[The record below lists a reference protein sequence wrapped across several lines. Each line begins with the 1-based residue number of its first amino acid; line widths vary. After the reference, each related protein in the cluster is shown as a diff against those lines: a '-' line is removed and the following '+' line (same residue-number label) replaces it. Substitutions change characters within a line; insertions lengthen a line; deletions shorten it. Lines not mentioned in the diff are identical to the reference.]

1 MNQQLINNKSSVQ
14 QFIMKSIV
22 TGVTILMIYYLTI
35 ASFIARTVSFMDKV
49 EPVLVQVE
57 PVLVQVESVLMDVK
71 PTIEKIEEKIEPVYI
86 ADQLKILGHHLLKG
100 GPNPQGLTYYYEKFA
115 DRMENISGENKN
127 RFRESTRKILNNL
140 SPIFDEQVD
149 YYRTNILPRLDQ

>member
-1 MNQQLINNKSSVQ
+1 MNQQLIGNKASLQ

-22 TGVTILMIYYLTI
+22 AGVTILLIYYLTI
-35 ASFIARTVSFMDKV
+35 ATFIARTVSFMDKV

-57 PVLVQVESVLMDVK
+57 SILVTVK
-71 PTIEKIEEKIEPVYI
+71 PTIEKIGPIYI
-86 ADQLKILGHHLLKG
+86 AEQLEILGHHLLKG
-100 GPNPQGLTYYYEKFA
+100 GPNSQGFTYYYEKFA

-140 SPIFDEQVD
+140 SPIFDGQVD
-149 YYRTNILPRLDQ
+149 Y

>member
-35 ASFIARTVSFMDKV
+35 ASFLARTVSFMDKV

-57 PVLVQVESVLMDVK
+57 SILVTVK
-71 PTIEKIEEKIEPVYI
+71 PTIEKTGPVYI
-86 ADQLKILGHHLLKG
+86 AEQLEILGHHLLKG
-100 GPNPQGLTYYYEKFA
+100 GPNSPGFTYYYEKFA

-127 RFRESTRKILNNL
+127 RLRESTRKILNNL
-140 SPIFDEQVD
+140 SPIFDGQVD
-149 YYRTNILPRLDQ
+149 Y

>member
-57 PVLVQVESVLMDVK
+57 PVLANVK
-71 PTIEKIEEKIEPVYI
+71 PTIEKIGPVYI
-86 ADQLKILGHHLLKG
+86 AEQLKILGLNLLKG
-100 GPNPQGLTYYYEKFA
+100 GPNSQGFTHYYEKFA

-149 YYRTNILPRLDQ
+149 YYKTNILPRLDQ

>member
-1 MNQQLINNKSSVQ
+1 MNQQLIGNKASVQ

-35 ASFIARTVSFMDKV
+35 ASFITRTISFMDKV

-57 PVLVQVESVLMDVK
+57 PVLVNVK
-71 PTIEKIEEKIEPVYI
+71 PTIEKIGPVYI
-86 ADQLKILGHHLLKG
+86 AEQLKILGHHLLKV
-100 GPNPQGLTYYYEKFA
+100 GPNSQGFTYYYEKFA

-127 RFRESTRKILNNL
+127 RLRESTRKILNNL

-149 YYRTNILPRLDQ
+149 YYKTNTLPRLNQ

>member
-57 PVLVQVESVLMDVK
+57 PILANVK
-71 PTIEKIEEKIEPVYI
+71 PTIEKIEKIGPVYI
-86 ADQLKILGHHLLKG
+86 AEQLKILGHHLLKG

-149 YYRTNILPRLDQ
+149 YYKTNILPRLDQ

>member
-57 PVLVQVESVLMDVK
+57 PVLVNVK
-71 PTIEKIEEKIEPVYI
+71 PTIEKIGPVYI
-86 ADQLKILGHHLLKG
+86 AEQLKILGHHLLKG

-127 RFRESTRKILNNL
+127 RLRESTRKILNNL
-140 SPIFDEQVD
+140 SPIFDGQVD
-149 YYRTNILPRLDQ
+149 Y

>member
-22 TGVTILMIYYLTI
+22 TGITVLMIYYLTI
-35 ASFIARTVSFMDKV
+35 ASFITRTISFMDKV

-57 PVLVQVESVLMDVK
+57 PILANVK
-71 PTIEKIEEKIEPVYI
+71 PTIEKIEKIGPVYI
-86 ADQLKILGHHLLKG
+86 AEQLKILGHHLLKG

-115 DRMENISGENKN
+115 DRMEIISGENKN
-127 RFRESTRKILNNL
+127 RLRKSTRKLLNNL

-149 YYRTNILPRLDQ
+149 YYKTNILPRLDQ

>member
-1 MNQQLINNKSSVQ
+1 
-14 QFIMKSIV
+14 MKSIV

-35 ASFIARTVSFMDKV
+35 ASFLARTVSFMDKV

-57 PVLVQVESVLMDVK
+57 PVLANVK
-71 PTIEKIEEKIEPVYI
+71 PTIEKIEKIGPVYI
-86 ADQLKILGHHLLKG
+86 AEQLKILGHHLLKR
-100 GPNPQGLTYYYEKFA
+100 GPNSQGFTYYYEKFA
-115 DRMENISGENKN
+115 ERMENISGENKN

-149 YYRTNILPRLDQ
+149 YYKTNILPRLDQ

>member
-35 ASFIARTVSFMDKV
+35 ASFITRTISFMDKV
-49 EPVLVQVE
+49 EPVFVQVE
-57 PVLVQVESVLMDVK
+57 PILVNVK
-71 PTIEKIEEKIEPVYI
+71 PTIEKIGPVYI
-86 ADQLKILGHHLLKG
+86 AEQLKILGLNLLKG
-100 GPNPQGLTYYYEKFA
+100 GPNSQGFVHSYEKFA

-127 RFRESTRKILNNL
+127 RIRESTSKILNNL
-140 SPIFDEQVD
+140 SPVFDETKNSQ
-149 YYRTNILPRLDQ
+149 

>member
-35 ASFIARTVSFMDKV
+35 ASFIERTVSFMDKV
-49 EPVLVQVE
+49 EPFLVQVE
-57 PVLVQVESVLMDVK
+57 PIM
-71 PTIEKIEEKIEPVYI
+71 EKSIPVYI
-86 ADQLKILGHHLLKG
+86 AEQLKILGLNLLKG
-100 GPNPQGLTYYYEKFA
+100 GPNSQGFTHYYEKFA

-127 RFRESTRKILNNL
+127 RLRESTRKILNNL

-149 YYRTNILPRLDQ
+149 YYKTNILPRLDQ

>member
-1 MNQQLINNKSSVQ
+1 MNQQLINNKLSIQ

-57 PVLVQVESVLMDVK
+57 PVLANVK
-71 PTIEKIEEKIEPVYI
+71 PTIEKIEKIGPVYI
-86 ADQLKILGHHLLKG
+86 AEQLKILGHHLLKG

-149 YYRTNILPRLDQ
+149 YYKINILPRLDQ

>member
-1 MNQQLINNKSSVQ
+1 MNQQLIGNKASVQ

-22 TGVTILMIYYLTI
+22 TGITVLMIYYLTI
-35 ASFIARTVSFMDKV
+35 ASFITRTISFMDKV

-57 PVLVQVESVLMDVK
+57 PILVQVEPVLANVK
-71 PTIEKIEEKIEPVYI
+71 PTIEKIGPVYI
-86 ADQLKILGHHLLKG
+86 AEQLKVLGLHLLKG
-100 GPNPQGLTYYYEKFA
+100 GPNSQGFTYYYEKFA

-149 YYRTNILPRLDQ
+149 YYKTNILPRLDQ

>member
-1 MNQQLINNKSSVQ
+1 MNQQLIGNKASVQ

-22 TGVTILMIYYLTI
+22 TGVTILIIYYLTI
-35 ASFIARTVSFMDKV
+35 ASFIARTISFMDKV
-49 EPVLVQVE
+49 EPVLVVAAKADL
-57 PVLVQVESVLMDVK
+57 VLNH
-71 PTIEKIEEKIEPVYI
+71 VYI
-86 ADQLKILGHHLLKG
+86 AEQLKILGLNLLKG
-100 GPNPQGLTYYYEKFA
+100 GPNSQGFTHYYEKFA

-149 YYRTNILPRLDQ
+149 YYKTNILHRLDQ

>member
-57 PVLVQVESVLMDVK
+57 PILVTVK
-71 PTIEKIEEKIEPVYI
+71 PTIEKIGPVYI
-86 ADQLKILGHHLLKG
+86 AEQLKILGHHLLKG

-127 RFRESTRKILNNL
+127 RLRESTRKILNNL

-149 YYRTNILPRLDQ
+149 YYKTNILPRLDQ

>member
-57 PVLVQVESVLMDVK
+57 PILVNVK
-71 PTIEKIEEKIEPVYI
+71 PTIEKIGPVYI
-86 ADQLKILGHHLLKG
+86 AEQLKILGLNLLKG
-100 GPNPQGLTYYYEKFA
+100 GPNSQGFTHYYEKFA

-149 YYRTNILPRLDQ
+149 YYKTNILPRLDQ

>member
-22 TGVTILMIYYLTI
+22 TGITVLMIYYLTI
-35 ASFIARTVSFMDKV
+35 ASFIERTVSFMDKV

-57 PVLVQVESVLMDVK
+57 PVLANVK
-71 PTIEKIEEKIEPVYI
+71 PTIEKIEKIGPVYI
-86 ADQLKILGHHLLKG
+86 AEQLKILGHHLLKG

-149 YYRTNILPRLDQ
+149 YYKTNILPRLDQ

>member
-35 ASFIARTVSFMDKV
+35 ASFITRTISFMDKV

-57 PVLVQVESVLMDVK
+57 PVLVNVK
-71 PTIEKIEEKIEPVYI
+71 PTIEKIGPVYI
-86 ADQLKILGHHLLKG
+86 AEQLKILGLNLLKG
-100 GPNPQGLTYYYEKFA
+100 GPNSQGFTYYYEKFA

-127 RFRESTRKILNNL
+127 RLRESTRKILNNL

-149 YYRTNILPRLDQ
+149 YYKTNILPRLDQ

>member
-35 ASFIARTVSFMDKV
+35 ASFIAKTVSFMDKV
-49 EPVLVQVE
+49 EPFLVQVE
-57 PVLVQVESVLMDVK
+57 PI
-71 PTIEKIEEKIEPVYI
+71 IEKTIPVYI
-86 ADQLKILGHHLLKG
+86 AEQLKILGLNLLKG
-100 GPNPQGLTYYYEKFA
+100 GPNAQGFTHYYEKFS

-149 YYRTNILPRLDQ
+149 YYKTNILPRLDQ

>member
-35 ASFIARTVSFMDKV
+35 ASFITRTISFMDKV
-49 EPVLVQVE
+49 EPFLVQAE
-57 PVLVQVESVLMDVK
+57 PI
-71 PTIEKIEEKIEPVYI
+71 IEKTIPVYI
-86 ADQLKILGHHLLKG
+86 AEQLKILGLNLLKG
-100 GPNPQGLTYYYEKFA
+100 GPNSQGFTHYYEKFA

-127 RFRESTRKILNNL
+127 RLRESTRKILNNL
-140 SPIFDEQVD
+140 SPIFDGQVD
-149 YYRTNILPRLDQ
+149 Y

>member
-35 ASFIARTVSFMDKV
+35 ASFIERTVSFMDEV
-49 EPVLVQVE
+49 EPFLVQVE
-57 PVLVQVESVLMDVK
+57 PIMEK
-71 PTIEKIEEKIEPVYI
+71 TIPVSI
-86 ADQLKILGHHLLKG
+86 AEQLKILGLNLLKG
-100 GPNPQGLTYYYEKFA
+100 GPNSQGFTHYYEKFA

-149 YYRTNILPRLDQ
+149 YYKTNILPRLDQ

>member
-22 TGVTILMIYYLTI
+22 TGITVLMIYYLTI
-35 ASFIARTVSFMDKV
+35 TGFIERTVSFMDKV

-57 PVLVQVESVLMDVK
+57 SVLVDVK

-86 ADQLKILGHHLLKG
+86 AEQLKILGLNLLKG
-100 GPNPQGLTYYYEKFA
+100 GPNSQGFTHYYEKFA

-149 YYRTNILPRLDQ
+149 YYKTNILPRLDQ

>member
-35 ASFIARTVSFMDKV
+35 ASFIAKTVSFMDKV
-49 EPVLVQVE
+49 EPFLVQVE
-57 PVLVQVESVLMDVK
+57 PI
-71 PTIEKIEEKIEPVYI
+71 IEKTIPVYI
-86 ADQLKILGHHLLKG
+86 AEQLKILGLNLLKG
-100 GPNPQGLTYYYEKFA
+100 GPNSPGFTYYYEKFA

-149 YYRTNILPRLDQ
+149 YYKTNILPRLDQ

>member
-35 ASFIARTVSFMDKV
+35 ASFIERTVSFMDEV
-49 EPVLVQVE
+49 EPILVVVANADIVLNQ
-57 PVLVQVESVLMDVK
+57 
-71 PTIEKIEEKIEPVYI
+71 VYI
-86 ADQLKILGHHLLKG
+86 SEQLKILGHHLLKS
-100 GPNPQGLTYYYEKFA
+100 QGFTSYYEKFA

-127 RFRESTRKILNNL
+127 RLRESTRKILNNL

-149 YYRTNILPRLDQ
+149 YYKTNTLPRLNQ

>member
-35 ASFIARTVSFMDKV
+35 ASFITRTISFMDKV

-57 PVLVQVESVLMDVK
+57 PILANVK
-71 PTIEKIEEKIEPVYI
+71 PTIEKIEKIGPVYI
-86 ADQLKILGHHLLKG
+86 AEQLKILGHHLLKG
-100 GPNPQGLTYYYEKFA
+100 GPNPQVLTYYYEKFA
-115 DRMENISGENKN
+115 DRMENISDENKN

-149 YYRTNILPRLDQ
+149 YYKTNILPRLDQ

>member
-35 ASFIARTVSFMDKV
+35 ASFITRTISFMNKV

-57 PVLVQVESVLMDVK
+57 PVLANVK
-71 PTIEKIEEKIEPVYI
+71 PTIEKIEKIGPVYI
-86 ADQLKILGHHLLKG
+86 AEQLKILGHHLLKG

-115 DRMENISGENKN
+115 DRVENISGENKN

-149 YYRTNILPRLDQ
+149 YYKTNILPRLDQ